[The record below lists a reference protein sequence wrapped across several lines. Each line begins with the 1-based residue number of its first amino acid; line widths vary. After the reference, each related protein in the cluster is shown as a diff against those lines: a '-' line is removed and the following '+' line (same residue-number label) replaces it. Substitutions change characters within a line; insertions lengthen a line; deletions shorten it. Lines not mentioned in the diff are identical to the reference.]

1 MAEKDSG
8 GPDEKSLEL
17 PSLFGRKKRGKAEP
31 APAAPEASD
40 ETTVIEPVAEPA
52 PRAEAAPAPVSAPAA
67 DEPTRTL
74 PSTPEPAATRAPEPT
89 APTPAPQPTP
99 PVREPAPAP
108 EPAPAGG
115 TRKAK
120 AERQRPSLPPLRSS
134 VASLV
139 VGAVVGLLG
148 AALTVGA
155 LQTSDAITGTDSC
168 GGPGLLVVLVVV
180 VVMVMAGTALLR
192 AFGVNEP
199 GGLSFLGVA
208 IFVAFCLVFL
218 LEQLLEPWMLV
229 VGPVLC
235 ALGYGTAHWVVNR
248 FNTELLTDEQPEPH
262 DVR

>member
-1 MAEKDSG
+1 MAEKDTG

-31 APAAPEASD
+31 APAAPDTSD
-40 ETTVIEPVAEPA
+40 ETTVIEPVTEPA
-52 PRAEAAPAPVSAPAA
+52 PRAEAAPVV

-74 PSTPEPAATRAPEPT
+74 PATPEPAATRAPEPT
-89 APTPAPQPTP
+89 VTTPTPQPTP
-99 PVREPAPAP
+99 QP
-108 EPAPAGG
+108 EPAPVAG

-120 AERQRPSLPPLRSS
+120 PERQRPSLPQLGSA
-134 VASLV
+134 VAALV

-148 AALTVGA
+148 VVLTVGA
-155 LQTSDAITGTDSC
+155 LQTCDAITGTDSC

-180 VVMVMAGTALLR
+180 VVMVMVGTALLR

-208 IFVAFCLVFL
+208 IFVAVCLVFL
-218 LEQLLEPWMLV
+218 IEQLLEPWMIV

-248 FNTELLTDEQPEPH
+248 FNTELLADEQPEPH